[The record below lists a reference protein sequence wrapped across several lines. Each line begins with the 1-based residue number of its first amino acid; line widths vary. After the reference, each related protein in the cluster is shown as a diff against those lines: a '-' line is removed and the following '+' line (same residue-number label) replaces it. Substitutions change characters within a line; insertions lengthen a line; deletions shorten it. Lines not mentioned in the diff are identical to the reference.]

1 MSRYRKI
8 INNVFASLLFFAIFS
23 FNNIVIAA
31 DGEALFKAN
40 CANCHKPDKDY
51 TGPALQG
58 WASRVPDAEWIYKW
72 VHNPSQMIASDPYS
86 KALFEKW
93 KPTVMTGFSNLKNDY
108 SVNVF
113 TFGKLYLHFYLND
126 HTFSH

>member
-8 INNVFASLLFFAIFS
+8 INNVFASILFFAIFS

-51 TGPALQG
+51 TGPMLQG
-58 WASRVPDAEWIYKW
+58 WSTRVPDAEWIYKW
-72 VHNPSQMIASDPYS
+72 VHNPSQMIASDPYA
-86 KALFEKW
+86 KALADKW
-93 KPTVMTGFSNLKNDY
+93 KPTIMTSFTNLKTEEIDAIMKYVDDY
-108 SVNVF
+108 KPPV
-113 TFGKLYLHFYLND
+113 
-126 HTFSH
+126 